1 MNKIKFTNLKA
12 VCDDYEFEFYESRFN
27 CTVVGSMSMNLLSV
41 SPDILYQIR
50 AYDNLVLVDDEVRKA
65 LINAAIKDYEVAE
78 RELKDA
84 ENNNM

>member
-12 VCDDYEFEFYESRFN
+12 VCDDYGFEFYESRYN

-41 SPDILYQIR
+41 SPDFLYQIR
-50 AYDNLVLVDDEVRKA
+50 AYDNFVIVGYEARKA
-65 LINAAIKDYEVAE
+65 LINAAIKDYEIAE
-78 RELKDA
+78 KELEDA